1 MSISDKLRE
10 YYLSGDLMKNAL
22 KTFLMIVILVFGILY
37 VDYTIN
43 SLLGTPKILVID
55 YAKEQIWQALK
66 NVPK

>member
-1 MSISDKLRE
+1 MSISDKWGE
-10 YYLSGDLMKNAL
+10 IIFIGDLMKNAL
-22 KTFLMIVILVFGILY
+22 KTFLMIVALVLGILY

-43 SLLGTPKILVID
+43 SLMGTPKILVID